1 MSSSSS
7 EQRNWSDDAAED
19 ESSSLWVPRPEE
31 LLIGACDTLRAA
43 RIVCTSLGRAQLAAQ
58 LARSMPEADVRCH
71 FLDLYPAEEA
81 QSETS
86 GPENLAIEC
95 TADLPPGEFDLAVI
109 PVSRFGEAE
118 LTRDILQSA
127 CDRLIDGGRL
137 VAAVDN
143 AADKWLHSEMHKLF
157 SKVTREPQRRGVIY
171 RGTRRGSIKRPRD
184 FRCEFAFRDGE
195 RLVKLLT
202 RPGVF
207 SHRQLDLGARALL
220 EAMTVRAGDRLL
232 DIGCGS
238 GAVGLAAALR
248 AEHVHVTALDSNAR
262 AVECTRAGAALNG
275 LSIVDT
281 FPPLPATDPPLQ
293 SAPPAGRGAGGE
305 GHSSMNEN
313 ATQPTS
319 TVTVLHNAHGR
330 VPDPGAYDL
339 AIGNP
344 PYYSHYQIAEIF
356 VQAARRALKPG
367 GRVLLVTKKD
377 DWHLARLGQL
387 FDGVESREVRG
398 YRVVSAVQRG
408 ESH

>member
-1 MSSSSS
+1 MRGRPGAS
-7 EQRNWSDDAAED
+7 RT
-19 ESSSLWVPRPEE
+19 LPHPEE
-31 LLIGACDTLRAA
+31 DDSGLRTPRAEQLLIDACADVEAECIL
-43 RIVCTSLGRAQLAAQ
+43 CTSLGRAQFAAHIASRLPGAQ
-58 LARSMPEADVRCH
+58 VACC
-71 FLDLYPAEEA
+71 FLDLYAAEQA
-81 QSETS
+81 RDATAGQGT
-86 GPENLAIEC
+86 NLAIVC
-95 TADLPPGEFDLAVI
+95 SADPPEGVCDLAAI
-109 PVSRFGEAE
+109 PVSKFGEAE

-127 CDRLIDGGRL
+127 YTRLVDGGRL

-143 AADKWLHSEMHKLF
+143 AADKWLHAELQKLF
-157 SKVTREPQRRGVIY
+157 RKVTRQPARRGVVYSAI
-171 RGTRRGSIKRPRD
+171 RTGELPRPRD

-195 RLVKLLT
+195 RLVQLLT

-220 EAMTVRAGDRLL
+220 EAMSVRAGDRIL

-262 AVECTRAGAALNG
+262 AVECTRAGARLNG
-275 LSIVDT
+275 LNEI
-281 FPPLPATDPPLQ
+281 DPFSRDSKR
-293 SAPPAGRGAGGE
+293 SAHPGAHGAETRFLEETGFL
-305 GHSSMNEN
+305 
-313 ATQPTS
+313 
-319 TVTVLHNAHGR
+319 VLHDAHGH
-330 VPDPGAYDL
+330 VPDPGTYDL
-339 AIGNP
+339 VVGNP

-398 YRVVSAVQRG
+398 YRVVSAVQR
-408 ESH
+408 